1 MTDLLWGAARGD
13 VDALF
18 EIGVERPASLS
29 MSIAQVRE
37 TLPAGGGGW
46 VGWGGGGE
54 GLVLLLRGTCKR
66 RDGVGRMD
74 CWTVPGTACG
84 WLLGVGLSELGG

>member
-1 MTDLLWGAARGD
+1 M
-13 VDALF
+13 DALF

-46 VGWGGGGE
+46 VGGVGGWGGGGLCSCCE
-54 GLVLLLRGTCKR
+54 GLVNGETVS
-66 RDGVGRMD
+66 GGWTVGRCRVQRAD
-74 CWTVPGTACG
+74 GC
-84 WLLGVGLSELGG
+84 

>member
-1 MTDLLWGAARGD
+1 M
-13 VDALF
+13 DALF

-46 VGWGGGGE
+46 VGRGE
-54 GLVLLLRGTCKR
+54 ARVIVDVDRTG
-66 RDGVGRMD
+66 
-74 CWTVPGTACG
+74 A
-84 WLLGVGLSELGG
+84 

>member
-1 MTDLLWGAARGD
+1 MRLCPP
-13 VDALF
+13 
-18 EIGVERPASLS
+18 GV
-29 MSIAQVRE
+29 V
-37 TLPAGGGGW
+37 GGW
-46 VGWGGGGE
+46 GGVGGGE

-84 WLLGVGLSELGG
+84 WLLGVVLSEMGG